1 MRRHRLGFV
10 VNIRYFDV
18 GDDAVETSARVMCEA
33 RVCGCLGSLP
43 PALLL
48 LFLFTVDSK
57 EKNKKINLQP
67 DEMVV
72 VNNSRV

>member
-33 RVCGCLGSLP
+33 RVMWVFGVITPS
-43 PALLL
+43 
-48 LFLFTVDSK
+48 
-57 EKNKKINLQP
+57 
-67 DEMVV
+67 VV
-72 VNNSRV
+72 VVVFVYSRQQREKQENKSTARRNGCC